1 MGTGTNLG
9 SNSSSPK
16 PPSEEVE
23 TFHISQSR
31 GMTSPHSTEICDS
44 RAQAHFTTLTTVWV
58 KKKKKFINRWGFCH
72 ISCCYLCVRAKV
84 LQSCPILPTP
94 GTVARQ
100 APLSMGILQ
109 ARVLQW
115 VAVPSSSRG
124 SSRPK
129 DWTPSLLSHWQAG
142 SLPLAPPGK
151 ISATCEVKCKSL
163 SRVPTLWPHGLQPT
177 RLLCPWNSPGKN
189 TSTTC
194 DLMQILRWQIHF
206 CNA

>member
-1 MGTGTNLG
+1 MG
-9 SNSSSPK
+9 
-16 PPSEEVE
+16 
-23 TFHISQSR
+23 
-31 GMTSPHSTEICDS
+31 
-44 RAQAHFTTLTTVWV
+44 
-58 KKKKKFINRWGFCH
+58 KKKKKSPSTVEVFVTFHVATCA
-72 ISCCYLCVRAKV
+72 CVPRCFSHV
-84 LQSCPILPTP
+84 QFFPTP

-129 DWTPSLLSHWQAG
+129 GWTPSLLSHWQAG